1 MAGRAFN
8 TSYGGIIPG
17 DAMDKV
23 VNALRNGEDW
33 QQVSVR
39 YVRQYIPLHDEDLE
53 ELNEVLRAAEL
64 IIEVMP

>member
-1 MAGRAFN
+1 
-8 TSYGGIIPG
+8 
-17 DAMDKV
+17 MDKV